1 MISIKLQSDREFIQ
15 DYDSLKTSQKKLQ
28 SDLDLERQQRI
39 EQQEYTLFT
48 CIKYILIST
57 VFSYK
62 ISQSS
67 PRHCENIIINH
78 SFYQGKKKPQHLE
91 QLNGLLKT
99 RKLIHTYS
107 LTHSILLHNHLSSYE
122 MPGTWYTA
130 VNKDPF
136 FMELSFYNILNES
149 WISRKQGQVHSR
161 QVKR

>member
-15 DYDSLKTSQKKLQ
+15 DYDSLKTNQKKLQ

-67 PRHCENIIINH
+67 QRHCENIIINH
-78 SFYQGKKKPQHLE
+78 SFYQGKKKTLAFRVVKWFAQD
-91 QLNGLLKT
+91 QKT
-99 RKLIHTYS
+99 HTY
-107 LTHSILLHNHLSSYE
+107 LFTHS
-122 MPGTWYTA
+122 
-130 VNKDPF
+130 
-136 FMELSFYNILNES
+136 FYSTPQPPQQL
-149 WISRKQGQVHSR
+149 
-161 QVKR
+161 